1 MPHDAALLDH
11 RNNGAMTLEDRAD
24 LVLAAARVQYV
35 NGQSTDQVLASAE
48 HLGHTLGL
56 RAEIMPRWGEL
67 QLKAQDSVSGTRLIS
82 VVAAD
87 PTGVAMSRVASTM
100 RIIEDLAAGRLAP
113 AAAKEAIRATS
124 QAPLAPTWL
133 FTLAAAGGAV
143 ALAVIFGVQ
152 HLPAAALIFVSAGAG
167 AVLRRSLAHY
177 SANAFLQPFGAALLA
192 GVIGALAVR
201 YQLSSSL
208 RLVAVCP
215 CMVLVPGPPVLNGA
229 LDLVRGRIHLG
240 VARII
245 FAGLVVMSISTGL
258 LLGLKLLGVS
268 LPVDQASRTVP
279 LWLDTIAAGIAVA
292 AYSVFFST
300 PLHMFAWPVA
310 VGMLAHTLRWWLLVV
325 LGSSAAIGAL
335 VACFVVGLILT
346 PVARRWH
353 MPFAAIGFASVV
365 SMIPGVFLFR
375 MASGFAQLSGGSH
388 TTLDLVSATVA
399 DGVTAITII
408 LAMSL
413 GLIVPKMAVDR
424 LGERSMQATSE
435 GRGSLAGKRGS
446 DRDPRIP
453 PTH

>member
-1 MPHDAALLDH
+1 MKRRYGSGLE
-11 RNNGAMTLEDRAD
+11 NNAMTLEDRAE
-24 LVLAAARVQYV
+24 LVLAAARVQFV

-48 HLGHTLGL
+48 RLGHALGL
-56 RAEIMPRWGEL
+56 CAEIMPRWGEL
-67 QLKAQDSVSGTRLIS
+67 QLKAEDSASGTRLIS
-82 VVAAD
+82 AVAAD

-100 RIIEDLAAGRLAP
+100 RIFEDLAAGRLAP
-113 AAAKEAIRATS
+113 AAAKKAIQQTS
-124 QAPLAPTWL
+124 QSPLAPTWL
-133 FTLAAAGGAV
+133 FTLAAAAGSV

-152 HLPAAALIFVSAGAG
+152 YLPAVALIFVSAAAG
-167 AVLRRSLAHY
+167 AVLRRGLAHY
-177 SANAFLQPFGAALLA
+177 SANVFLQPFGAALLA

-229 LDLVRGRIHLG
+229 LDLVNSRIHLG
-240 VARII
+240 AARIV
-245 FAGLVVMSISTGL
+245 FAGLVVMAISTGL
-258 LLGLKLLGVS
+258 LLGLTLLGVS
-268 LPVDQASRTVP
+268 LPVDQASGAVP

-310 VGMLAHTLRWWLLVV
+310 VGMLAHALRWWLIVG

-335 VACFVVGLILT
+335 VACLVVALILT

-353 MPFAAIGFASVV
+353 MPFAGIGFASVV

-375 MASGFAQLSGGSH
+375 MASGLVQLAEGSH
-388 TTLDLVSATVA
+388 TTPELIRATTA

-413 GLIVPKMAVDR
+413 GLIVPKMAIDR
-424 LGERSMQATSE
+424 LGDDRSRPGPEERRQ
-435 GRGSLAGKRGS
+435 RRAGFRA
-446 DRDPRIP
+446 
-453 PTH
+453 

>member
-1 MPHDAALLDH
+1 MDH
-11 RNNGAMTLEDRAD
+11 GNNDAMTLEDRAD
-24 LVLAAARVQYV
+24 LVLAVARVQFV

-48 HLGHTLGL
+48 RLGHTLGL
-56 RAEIMPRWGEL
+56 RTEIMPRWGEL
-67 QLKAQDSVSGTRLIS
+67 QLNAQDIASGTRLIS

-100 RIIEDLAAGRLAP
+100 RIVEDLAAGRLAP
-113 AAAKEAIRATS
+113 AAAKEAIRAAS

-133 FTLAAAGGAV
+133 FTLAAAAGAG

-167 AVLRRSLAHY
+167 AVLRHGLAHY
-177 SANAFLQPFGAALLA
+177 SANVFLQPFSAALLA

-229 LDLVRGRIHLG
+229 LDLVNGRVHLG
-240 VARII
+240 AARIV
-245 FAGLVVMSISTGL
+245 FAGLVVVAIATGL
-258 LLGLKLLGVS
+258 LLGLALLGVS
-268 LPVDQASRTVP
+268 LPVDQASRAVP
-279 LWLDTIAAGIAVA
+279 LWLDTIAAGVAVA
-292 AYSVFFST
+292 AYGVFFST
-300 PLHMFAWPVA
+300 PLHMLAWPVA
-310 VGMLAHTLRWWLLVV
+310 VGMLAHALRWWLLVV
-325 LGSSAAIGAL
+325 LGSSAAIGVL
-335 VACFVVGLILT
+335 VACLFVALILT

-375 MASGFAQLSGGSH
+375 MASGLVQLAEGSH
-388 TTLDLVSATVA
+388 TTLELTSATIA
-399 DGVTAITII
+399 DGVSAITII

-413 GLIVPKMAVDR
+413 GLIVPKLTIDR
-424 LGERSMQATSE
+424 LSDRSMQA
-435 GRGSLAGKRGS
+435 R
-446 DRDPRIP
+446 P
-453 PTH
+453 